1 MACPKHRDA
10 LPEESGNTISH
21 EVPSVR
27 GPNLNVREAEKSRP
41 GTSGQTVGLASKG
54 SGGNWLGIQR
64 GKPYEPPPGLVA
76 FFQNSHSPFPLRRA
90 PRTQHRRLGFSSYAA
105 SVRAQPSVLMEK
117 QGVQSNQQGGRAPVP
132 NSGRAADRG
141 NFQYEG
147 PNQFRQGQAGA
158 QHQHR
163 GRSWARPGYGRGGF
177 RGSFR
182 GRGDFRQNHEGGGA
196 SAAKSNAA
204 NCGLAPAQTEIAT
217 AFDQSAKAETLDQS
231 AKAEAILQK
240 ALAAIQELKKEPMPS
255 NGVVQNAGGDA
266 KASSNQ
272 QWQVS
277 GEMSKH
283 VKEAAQEEDTHIKQR
298 CPVYNAP
305 KVYALPV
312 GYGVNKGGFFHVPTN
327 KKLAKMGDAKVAII
341 QVSDGEIS
349 AANVVCELERL
360 LPNFAPWK
368 VDQVDTKTF
377 RTLFPSASEL
387 SRMVEWG
394 PVRAKSQKATLEFRP
409 ASSGGRVKATLVDV
423 WVQFNGLPS
432 EFCTVPHIWGVG
444 STLGVASEVDM
455 AFYRKHGICRVQVGV
470 IDPQAIPFAGDVE
483 IAKVIYEVHFWVE
496 DGSSEGLPLAVDEEG
511 SLDDD
516 QNNNDKEHKGSDGK
530 EGDGINKAANA
541 KVANVNKQGGGGS
554 LGHKHNLDGTKQVQ
568 VQCAHDIT
576 TAAGTSLIAD
586 AGDGPMLGDDHMSP
600 IAVTRKE
607 LTVEGGLE
615 DEADGCKPAIPEA
628 EQTSVAG
635 RKRRTSTTDEHS
647 LARAERLKAERNGEG
662 IGISLGKENEE
673 IIRSVQSMKNF
684 EKTIA
689 DQSKNG
695 NNVEGLVFDLE
706 EDESDEELD
715 KIILYNLCGG
725 IFWNC
730 DGFGDPKKH
739 RFVADLT
746 KEYNLSF
753 IALSETVKKDF
764 SDSFLRNLCAGRD
777 YLWHCK
783 EPRGRSGGI
792 LLGIDLSVFDIG
804 AIDEGDFYV
813 RFLLLNKNDGFKW
826 SLVCVYGPAQDNLK
840 EMFLAELVNMASKVT
855 EPILIGGDFNILRSS
870 TEKNNDNFNPRWP
883 FLFNAV
889 IDGLCLRE
897 LALSGRQYTWANARA
912 NPTYEKLDRVLVSTD
927 WELHFPRASVL
938 AHSRDVSDHTPLILN
953 TGDDTPAYSPPSFK
967 MELGWFLRH
976 SACNVPSDIRS
987 PILVDSMTGTCAS
1000 TTTSPSTD
1008 LASSKSQRLA
1018 FTPTTIANNYQEYV
1032 KLKAQVEVLQ
1042 HSQRNKNVKVYII
1055 QETFN
1060 RYLKLRLQILNDAT
1074 IDHSC
1079 NLTQVLLGELC
1090 DLEKGGILFLGL
1102 LAELS
1107 LKDILGSQI
1116 DVEIVQTKCL
1126 DSISASDNDDK
1137 ELNVIDDDASN
1148 LVSRNNLQDQGC
1160 YLIGS
1165 EPVNSG
1171 YKRDLDLL
1179 WTWMVDA
1186 HTESQVGAK
1195 FPMTMAYSKEELYYN
1210 PKGSTIV
1217 MGREEE
1223 DKDSGRD

>member
-1 MACPKHRDA
+1 MGRGSRRARRLTLAPGWSPGRWKTEGEYEVSAFDGEGYDAGQCGSDVEFSCDPSSAGAPISASWGRFWVLSAEDSVEEDSVGGDDGVVVLRGCSSVSLNQVSPQTEGISTASSSGSCSPFQDELARSSSSTETPRTSCKRSTVSSASDPGAWHGPLPSPRQSPAFTFGDALQKAVVRQPRASVRKAQGRRARTWPAMACPKHRDA

-117 QGVQSNQQGGRAPVP
+117 QGAQSNQQGDRAPVP

-283 VKEAAQEEDTHIKQR
+283 VKEAAQEEGVKNSTKAHCHRCYGKGHTMNDCVAKLYCYVCDTDTHIKQR

-615 DEADGCKPAIPEA
+615 VLDQMPKGDADRMKQMAAIPEA

-647 LARAERLKAERNGEG
+647 LARAERLKAERNGGNPIADPILSSDNIFDIPFGSVVSNLEG

-695 NNVEGLVFDLE
+695 NNIEGLVFDLE

-725 IFWNC
+725 I
-730 DGFGDPKKH
+730 
-739 RFVADLT
+739 V
-746 KEYNLSF
+746 E
-753 IALSETVKKDF
+753 ETMD
-764 SDSFLRNLCAGRD
+764 
-777 YLWHCK
+777 
-783 EPRGRSGGI
+783 GGI
-792 LLGIDLSVFDIG
+792 DDVVCCQDLG
-804 AIDEGDFYV
+804 
-813 RFLLLNKNDGFKW
+813 
-826 SLVCVYGPAQDNLK
+826 Q
-840 EMFLAELVNMASKVT
+840 
-855 EPILIGGDFNILRSS
+855 
-870 TEKNNDNFNPRWP
+870 
-883 FLFNAV
+883 
-889 IDGLCLRE
+889 
-897 LALSGRQYTWANARA
+897 
-912 NPTYEKLDRVLVSTD
+912 
-927 WELHFPRASVL
+927 
-938 AHSRDVSDHTPLILN
+938 
-953 TGDDTPAYSPPSFK
+953 
-967 MELGWFLRH
+967 
-976 SACNVPSDIRS
+976 
-987 PILVDSMTGTCAS
+987 
-1000 TTTSPSTD
+1000 PSTI
-1008 LASSKSQRLA
+1008 KKKKKFKR
-1018 FTPTTIANNYQEYV
+1018 
-1032 KLKAQVEVLQ
+1032 KKKA
-1042 HSQRNKNVKVYII
+1042 
-1055 QETFN
+1055 
-1060 RYLKLRLQILNDAT
+1060 
-1074 IDHSC
+1074 
-1079 NLTQVLLGELC
+1079 
-1090 DLEKGGILFLGL
+1090 
-1102 LAELS
+1102 
-1107 LKDILGSQI
+1107 
-1116 DVEIVQTKCL
+1116 
-1126 DSISASDNDDK
+1126 
-1137 ELNVIDDDASN
+1137 
-1148 LVSRNNLQDQGC
+1148 
-1160 YLIGS
+1160 
-1165 EPVNSG
+1165 
-1171 YKRDLDLL
+1171 
-1179 WTWMVDA
+1179 
-1186 HTESQVGAK
+1186 
-1195 FPMTMAYSKEELYYN
+1195 
-1210 PKGSTIV
+1210 
-1217 MGREEE
+1217 
-1223 DKDSGRD
+1223 